1 MRTFEDAS
9 YLERFGVELV
19 RYRYH
24 FQLTQDE
31 MAEKCHLTRFVI
43 IGLEKGRSKLDFE
56 TLAKLYLECNKYLF
70 FMLIYSFY
78 GKHLLEK
85 LPADFPMVSRERL
98 AEWVDGLR
106 KVYPVYGP
114 RYYDREGR
122 RVYKKS

>member
-70 FMLIYSFY
+70 FTFIISSEEILPSNLAITSLIIFSIIIYTSI
-78 GKHLLEK
+78 L
-85 LPADFPMVSRERL
+85 S
-98 AEWVDGLR
+98 
-106 KVYPVYGP
+106 
-114 RYYDREGR
+114 
-122 RVYKKS
+122 